1 MKTEVLAASLRDAHH
16 VSRCFMYGSDIVTM
30 PTKVFN
36 AMYDSV
42 LTREGLAIFQRDY
55 EASLEAL
62 NNV

>member
-1 MKTEVLAASLRDAHH
+1 
-16 VSRCFMYGSDIVTM
+16 MYGADVVTM
-30 PTKVFN
+30 PSKVFN

-42 LTREGLAIFQRDY
+42 LTREGLAIFQSDY